1 MACMS
6 NAEWAQEQRK
16 DPELHQMIDLLE
28 GGDVG
33 VNTLSKEGK
42 VLLRARESLVLRN
55 GVLYRK
61 RRVSDA
67 DTFQL
72 VLPRAHRQQALMGC
86 HDQVGH
92 MGRDRTLGLVR
103 ERFYW
108 PGMTGEV
115 VDHVAQCERCIRS
128 KTLSTQRA
136 PLVNVATTQP
146 MEMVC
151 LDFLSLEPSKGGVEN
166 ILVISDH
173 FTRYAQAFPTRNQTA
188 RTTARVLFENY
199 IVHYGFPAKL
209 HSDQGRNFE
218 SATIRHLCE
227 LAGIQK
233 SRTTPYDP
241 MGNGQVERFNR
252 TLLDML
258 RTLEPEKKPNWKSY
272 VPTLTHAYN
281 CTKHESTGFSPFYL
295 MFARHPRLP
304 VDILLGTTPDAVEP
318 GVGTS
323 YTEYVQRLREQLE
336 FAYRLAG
343 SKAGGAQ
350 KAQKTYYDRKVREI
364 ALEVGDRVLV
374 RKVGIEGQ
382 AEVS

>member
-1 MACMS
+1 
-6 NAEWAQEQRK
+6 
-16 DPELHQMIDLLE
+16 
-28 GGDVG
+28 
-33 VNTLSKEGK
+33 
-42 VLLRARESLVLRN
+42 
-55 GVLYRK
+55 
-61 RRVSDA
+61 
-67 DTFQL
+67 
-72 VLPRAHRQQALMGC
+72 
-86 HDQVGH
+86 

-108 PGMTGEV
+108 LGMTGEV
-115 VDHVAQCERCIRS
+115 VYHVAPCERCIRS

-173 FTRYAQAFPTRNQTA
+173 FTRYAQAFPTRNQTV

-209 HSDQGRNFE
+209 HSDQGRNFK

-233 SRTTPYDP
+233 CRTTPYDP

-336 FAYRLAG
+336 FAYRLD
-343 SKAGGAQ
+343 Q
-350 KAQKTYYDRKVREI
+350 KQ
-364 ALEVGDRVLV
+364 
-374 RKVGIEGQ
+374 
-382 AEVS
+382 